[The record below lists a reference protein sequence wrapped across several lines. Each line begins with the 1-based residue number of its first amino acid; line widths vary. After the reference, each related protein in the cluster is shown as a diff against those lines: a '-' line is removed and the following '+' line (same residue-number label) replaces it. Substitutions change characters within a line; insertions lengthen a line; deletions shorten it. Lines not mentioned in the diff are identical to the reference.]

1 MKYDIFQYEKEL
13 EVDSKYNYFNLVSKF
28 VNTRNQFSHSIK
40 KNDILNGKE
49 SCVYMNKLII
59 LYRLLVLE
67 KINLTSILEEE
78 IMLNNLTYW
87 NDYVKNNLLK

>member
-1 MKYDIFQYEKEL
+1 
-13 EVDSKYNYFNLVSKF
+13 
-28 VNTRNQFSHSIK
+28 
-40 KNDILNGKE
+40 
-49 SCVYMNKLII
+49 MNKLII